1 MKTSLNNKDV
11 LSLQDLSS
19 EEILSILRLSGNL
32 KNELMSGDGEKASQL
47 LKGKVLGMIFQKP
60 STRTRVSFETGIFHL
75 GGNALYLSTNDM
87 QLSRG
92 ESIEDTG
99 RTLSL
104 YVNCIVARVYEH
116 ADLQLLADSAS
127 IPVINGLS
135 DTFHPCQILAD
146 LLTIQEHKKKMKGLN
161 LAWIGDGNNVCND
174 LLLGCAKTGIN
185 MTAACPHGYEPLEQI
200 VRLAKEEEQKT
211 GAEITIIDD
220 PLQATKDADIIVTDT
235 FLSIGKDQEKTTREE
250 AFLPR
255 YQVNSDLLKNA
266 KRDVIFMHCLPAK
279 RGQEVTSE
287 VIDGSSSVIW
297 DEAEN
302 RLHVQKALMCMLML
316 RRERNNVLN
325 RYKQQT
331 LILLWQSNQK

>member
-32 KNELMSGDGEKASQL
+32 KNELKSGDGEKASQL

-60 STRTRVSFETGIFHL
+60 STRTRVSFETGIFQL

-116 ADLQLLADSAS
+116 ADVQILADSAS

-135 DTFHPCQILAD
+135 NTFHPCQILAD

-220 PLQATKDADIIVTDT
+220 PLQDTKDADIIVTDT

-255 YQVNSDLLKNA
+255 YRVNSDLLKNA

-287 VIDGSSSVIW
+287 VIDGRASVIW

-316 RRERNNVLN
+316 KKR
-325 RYKQQT
+325 K
-331 LILLWQSNQK
+331 K